1 MKLSKKVEDVLN
13 KQINAEFWSAYMYLS
28 MSAYF
33 QSVAMNGFAHWM
45 RLQFE
50 EEKAHALKIYDYV
63 FSRGGEVKLDTIA
76 NVPTQWNSVS
86 EVIKATY
93 EHECKVTAMIYNC
106 YEVANSEKDY
116 ATSSMLQWFIDEQ
129 VEEEANVQ
137 EILDKLALVGES
149 KHTLYLLD
157 KEMKKRTE

>member
-1 MKLSKKVEDVLN
+1 MKLSKKVEEVLN

-63 FSRGGEVKLDTIA
+63 FSRGGVVKLDTIE
-76 NVPTQWNSVS
+76 NVPTHWNSVS

-106 YEVANSEKDY
+106 YEAANSEKDY

-129 VEEEANVQ
+129 VEEEENVQ

>member
-1 MKLSKKVEDVLN
+1 MKLSKKVEGVLN
-13 KQINAEFWSAYMYLS
+13 KQINAEFWSAYLYLS

-45 RLQFE
+45 RIQFE

-63 FSRGGEVKLDTIA
+63 FSRGGEVKLDAIE
-76 NVPTQWNSVS
+76 NVPTHWNSVS

-129 VEEEANVQ
+129 VEEEKNVQ

-157 KEMKKRTE
+157 KEMKKRAE